1 MKPVDMTARSGPFS
15 LGEGVAARE
24 QQDLLRRRIPTEGP
38 TGPQVRV
45 DGRDYLNF
53 SSNDYLGLA
62 GDKAIKA
69 AFKDGVD
76 RYGAGSGASPLVTGY
91 SRAHQQLEETLAEWL
106 GLEAVLLFNCGFS
119 ANQAVLKALLGKAHL
134 LWQDRLNHAS
144 LQEMGSQLP
153 CQMRRFPHNDM
164 AALERQLEA
173 GKGLI
178 VSEGVF
184 SMDGDQGP
192 WGELSRLAARSH
204 NWLMMDDAHGLGVLG
219 PEGRGTLAAQGVD
232 PAGVHIQMG
241 TFGKAL
247 GVAGA
252 FVGGSRELVDY
263 LVNFARH
270 YVYSTHMPAA
280 QACAVSESIR
290 RVRAADEDRAH
301 LRRLIARFR
310 QGADQL
316 GWALGNSET
325 PIQPLLV
332 GESRAALALS
342 ERLKAA
348 SLWVGAIRPPTVPQ
362 GTARLRITLSAAHR
376 EEDIDRLLA
385 GLGPCPEPG
394 AGLSGGGLQGEGMS
408 HG

>member
-1 MKPVDMTARSGPFS
+1 MKAVHLTAHRGPFP
-15 LGEGVAARE
+15 LGESLAARE
-24 QQDLLRRRIPTEGP
+24 QQGLLRRRIPTEGP
-38 TGPQVRV
+38 TGPRLRV
-45 DGRDYLNF
+45 EGQDYLNF

-69 AFKDGVD
+69 AFAAGIEQ
-76 RYGAGSGASPLVTGY
+76 YGAGAGASPLVTGY

-119 ANQAVLKALLGKAHL
+119 ANQAVLKALLGKEHL

-153 CQMRRFPHNDM
+153 CKMRRFAHNDM
-164 AALERQLEA
+164 GALASQLEP
-173 GKGLI
+173 GRGLI

-192 WGELSRLAARSH
+192 WGELSRLATQSH
-204 NWLMMDDAHGLGVLG
+204 NWLMIDDAHGLGVLG

-290 RVRAADEDRAH
+290 RVRGAYEGRTH
-301 LRRLIARFR
+301 LSRLIARFR
-310 QGADQL
+310 QGAGQL
-316 GWALGNSET
+316 GWTLGNSDT

-342 ERLKAA
+342 ERLREAG
-348 SLWVGAIRPPTVPQ
+348 LWVGAIRPPTVPQ

-394 AGLSGGGLQGEGMS
+394 SGSLGGGRN

>member
-1 MKPVDMTARSGPFS
+1 MKGPAVTGPFELS
-15 LGEGVAARE
+15 AALAERE
-24 QQDLLRRRIPTEGP
+24 QAGLLRS
-38 TGPQVRV
+38 RV
-45 DGRDYLNF
+45 ATDGASGGRLKVGGREYLNF
-53 SSNDYLGLA
+53 SANDYLGLA
-62 GDKAIKA
+62 DHPAIKV
-69 AFKDGVD
+69 AFQEGIE
-76 RYGAGSGASPLVTGY
+76 RYGAGAGASPLVTGY

-119 ANQAVLKALLGKAHL
+119 ANQAVLKALLGKEHL

-153 CQMRRFPHNDM
+153 CKMKRFGHNDM
-164 AALERQLEA
+164 AVLERQLEPSR
-173 GKGLI
+173 GLI

-192 WGELSRLAARSH
+192 WRELSQLAAQSG
-204 NWLMMDDAHGLGVLG
+204 NWLMIDDAHGLGVLG
-219 PEGRGTLAAQGVD
+219 PQGRGTLAAQGVN

-252 FVGGSRELVDY
+252 FVGGSRELVAY

-280 QACAVSESIR
+280 QACAVHQSIEL
-290 RVRAADEDRAH
+290 VRAADEARAH
-301 LRRLIARFR
+301 LDELITRFR
-310 QGADQL
+310 QGAQAL
-316 GWALGNSET
+316 GWRLGDSNT

-332 GESRAALALS
+332 GESGAALQLA
-342 ERLKAA
+342 ERLRERGV
-348 SLWVGAIRPPTVPQ
+348 WVSAIRPPTVPV

-376 EEDIDRLLA
+376 VQDVDRLLDA
-385 GLGPCPEPG
+385 LGPCQATDERGG
-394 AGLSGGGLQGEGMS
+394 AYAP
-408 HG
+408 

>member
-1 MKPVDMTARSGPFS
+1 RT
-15 LGEGVAARE
+15 
-24 QQDLLRRRIPTEGP
+24 PTEG
-38 TGPQVRV
+38 GGGARLRV
-45 DGRDYLNF
+45 AGREYLNF
-53 SSNDYLGLA
+53 SANDYLGL
-62 GDKAIKA
+62 GSHEAIKA
-69 AFKDGVD
+69 AFKTGVD
-76 RYGAGSGASPLVTGY
+76 RYGAGAGASPLVTGY
-91 SRAHQQLEETLAEWL
+91 NRAHQQLEEEIAYWL

-119 ANQAVLKALLGKAHL
+119 ANQAVLKALLGKEHL

-153 CQMRRFPHNDM
+153 CKMRRFAHNDM
-164 AALERQLEA
+164 EALEGQLEP
-173 GKGLI
+173 GRGLI

-192 WGELSRLAARSH
+192 WGELSRLAAQSH
-204 NWLMMDDAHGLGVLG
+204 NWLMIDDAHGLGVLG

-252 FVGGSRELVDY
+252 FVGGSRALVDY

-280 QACAVSESIR
+280 QACAVSQSITL
-290 RVRAADEDRAH
+290 VRTADESRAH
-301 LRRLIARFR
+301 LQQLITRFR
-310 QGADQL
+310 QGAGQL
-316 GWALGNSET
+316 GWTLGASET

-342 ERLKAA
+342 ERLRERG
-348 SLWVGAIRPPTVPQ
+348 LWVGAIRPPTVPA
-362 GTARLRITLSAAHR
+362 GTARLRITLSAAHS
-376 EEDIDRLLA
+376 EQDVDCLLD
-385 GLGPCPEPG
+385 GLGMRAE
-394 AGLSGGGLQGEGMS
+394 GLR
-408 HG
+408 HV